1 MKNPNLL
8 RKCVRVDDATKFGLT
23 YTSVSRAIKS
33 EITRQRKRTR
43 KRRVTKRASTRWWLW
58 PSLNHKRAQSSFEND
73 HWTGLTILLKKQL
86 FRGFYGTRGK
96 WNVWKTNERK
106 RSTRREHIALKT
118 GIRDRNNVKINQL
131 VFFLLYLYIF
141 FFFLNELFVSVSV
154 IEKKRSSNDHF
165 FVLFYFVLKGK

>member
-58 PSLNHKRAQSSFEND
+58 PSCCRRWSAGTFSPHCLLDGKIRPRSAFDRFRNVAKNVPNIRAVDNRTRT
-73 HWTGLTILLKKQL
+73 WTTHDPARRKPDPWSPIFSPISG
-86 FRGFYGTRGK
+86 
-96 WNVWKTNERK
+96 WNVRPCFHL
-106 RSTRREHIALKT
+106 SP
-118 GIRDRNNVKINQL
+118 
-131 VFFLLYLYIF
+131 
-141 FFFLNELFVSVSV
+141 SSC
-154 IEKKRSSNDHF
+154 RSSCSSSWSF
-165 FVLFYFVLKGK
+165 SLSWSIRAGEARAETSKSS